1 MNPYNIGD
9 RVWTPK
15 RGFGVVTSEMFCTK
29 KSRKWS
35 IAFDADQNKSG
46 FVVVRYPK
54 RKNIES
60 EEYGKMMV
68 KLAEKIDAEVVKKL
82 HEESINTTTN
92 PGQCTADHVIADGKK
107 TWDRLRRELNAYS
120 FPKFHIGDMAEHR
133 CGWIRKVCDRKR
145 TENGWE
151 YEFDS
156 LRGCWIKESNLSK
169 PKRPSDELTR
179 PKFKVGD
186 IVYYESKIT
195 GKPGKYEVTSV
206 YPDLSLRLV
215 GSQNNPTICLM
226 ADTELVRPWTPTKIT
241 HSHKMEELPLGGFL
255 CENVPLSKFLCAG
268 KHISGKD
275 IIFEHDPQGIEVW
288 YGIKGDDI

>member
-9 RVWTPK
+9 RVWTAK
-15 RGFGVVTSEMFCTK
+15 RGFGVVTSEMFCAK

-60 EEYGKMMV
+60 EEHGKFIMQ
-68 KLAEKIDAEVVKKL
+68 LSDKIDAEALKVL
-82 HEESINTTTN
+82 NN
-92 PGQCTADHVIADGKK
+92 PGQCTADQVIADGKK
-107 TWDRLRRELNAYS
+107 AWHDLLRESNTYMW
-120 FPKFHIGDMAEHR
+120 PKFKSGDMAEHS
-133 CGWIRKVCDRKR
+133 CGWVRKICDRRR
-145 TENGWE
+145 TGLGWE

-275 IIFEHDPQGIEVW
+275 IIFEHDTQGIEVW